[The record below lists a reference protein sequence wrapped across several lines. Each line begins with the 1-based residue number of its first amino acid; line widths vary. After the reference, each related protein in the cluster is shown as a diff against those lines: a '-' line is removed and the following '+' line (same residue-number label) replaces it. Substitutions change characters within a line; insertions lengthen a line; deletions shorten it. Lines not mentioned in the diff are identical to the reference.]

1 MSSQG
6 ISGRNAGPKPLGP
19 SAPEIRPG
27 SFPRL
32 CTHSPWWGQRRGVG
46 EWNPPASL
54 MAALPSEK
62 TLSGRAWLVV
72 GGGKRLSAR
81 ERVVW
86 KGPSPGSRSSSWG
99 PGAGP
104 GAPLSSLPF
113 ASVGHFTLPP
123 LLTSSARLEAS
134 TGAGVLGSGLG
145 SRCRAVAAC
154 PGRPSLGSLCTC
166 LARPS
171 TVTCPP
177 RALGHLSTAH
187 PRGSGPCQLQVTSLV
202 LAEASPLSAGSYRS
216 PGSWGV
222 WVGVGTVT
230 QRQLLHPRGPQNT
243 GHSDL

>member
-1 MSSQG
+1 MVRTWLASQAQASSACVPCQQEDLAPVCSSEPEVPG
-6 ISGRNAGPKPLGP
+6 ASGHSRVLPLACGASGQNRPSPAG
-19 SAPEIRPG
+19 RP
-27 SFPRL
+27 PRL
-32 CTHSPWWGQRRGVG
+32 
-46 EWNPPASL
+46 
-54 MAALPSEK
+54 LPK
-62 TLSGRAWLVV
+62 AGLQ
-72 GGGKRLSAR
+72 LSAR

-216 PGSWGV
+216 PGSWVV

-230 QRQLLHPRGPQNT
+230 QRQLLHPRGPRNT